1 MSLGEIVVYL
11 VVALL
16 CGLLGQM
23 VAGRSLGGCVVSTIV
38 GMIGAV
44 VGRLIAQ
51 GLGAP
56 EPFTI
61 SVGGKSIPL
70 LWSIIGATLVTLL
83 VSVLRRRSTDSA

>member
-1 MSLGEIVVYL
+1 MSVGEIVVYL

-23 VAGRSLGGCVVSTIV
+23 VAGRSLGGYVVSTIV
-38 GMIGAV
+38 GLIGAV
-44 VGRLIAQ
+44 IGRLIGQ

-61 SVGGKSIPL
+61 SVGGKSIPV
-70 LWSIIGATLVTLL
+70 LWAIIGATLVTLL
-83 VSVLRRRSTDSA
+83 VCAMRRPSGSTA